1 MTPPTMSC
9 ATLGGYDVTALLS
22 IVALVLMLSLLVGLV
37 RVWRGP
43 GFGDRMLAAQ
53 LLGTT
58 GIALLLVLATTL
70 DNPALR
76 DVALV
81 LALLAL
87 LAVLAFVTR
96 VWDPDPIGTPPS
108 ATEADHG
115 ATDVHKPTPCA
126 DGSSTPYAPTT
137 QNAQNIHLPPPSGG
151 TGADRERP
159 SR

>member
-1 MTPPTMSC
+1 M
-9 ATLGGYDVTALLS
+9 TALLS

-70 DNPALR
+70 NSPALR

-96 VWDPDPIGTPPS
+96 VWDPDPICTPPS
-108 ATEADHG
+108 PPEADHG
-115 ATDVHKPTPCA
+115 ATDDSKPTPCPN
-126 DGSSTPYAPTT
+126 GSPPY
-137 QNAQNIHLPPPSGG
+137 PPQTAHPPRPSGG
-151 TGADRERP
+151 TETDRERP